1 MWDTRTLKA
10 TAHYDLGGKGG
21 GPAGL
26 GFDVKNRILFTMCH
40 NPATCVILSAD
51 DGKNLAVLPIGK
63 GTDGGGFRRQRQ
75 TRQRDR
81 RR

>member
-51 DGKNLAVLPIGK
+51 DGKILAVLPIGN